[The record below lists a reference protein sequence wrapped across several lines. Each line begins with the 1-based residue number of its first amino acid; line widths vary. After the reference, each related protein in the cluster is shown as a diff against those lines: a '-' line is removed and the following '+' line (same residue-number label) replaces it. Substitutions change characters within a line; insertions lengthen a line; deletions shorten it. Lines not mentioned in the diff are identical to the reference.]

1 MPNLPSPIVT
11 TELAREYRDRIL
23 AAVPDDCTFEP
34 LMTLYLTEHT
44 QPAEIVTAGTSGIV
58 TAVKWYPAGATTHS
72 QHGVQSI
79 EKCFPVLETMQE
91 QDLPLLVHPETT
103 DQSVDTFDREA
114 VFIDKILAPVI
125 DRFPDLRVVL
135 EHVTTQQ
142 GVQFVRAASAKV
154 GATITP
160 HHLLLNRVALFEG
173 GLRPHY
179 YCLPILKRE
188 EHRLALVEA
197 ATSGHPRFFL
207 GTDSAPHARSAK
219 ESACGCAG
227 IFTAHAAIELYAEVF
242 EAANALDKLQ
252 DFASFNGADFYGLSR
267 NSSSITLQKNEWK
280 VPDTFSFGSETLLPF
295 RSAETVQ
302 WKLTDNE

>member
-114 VFIDKILAPVI
+114 VFIEKILAPVI